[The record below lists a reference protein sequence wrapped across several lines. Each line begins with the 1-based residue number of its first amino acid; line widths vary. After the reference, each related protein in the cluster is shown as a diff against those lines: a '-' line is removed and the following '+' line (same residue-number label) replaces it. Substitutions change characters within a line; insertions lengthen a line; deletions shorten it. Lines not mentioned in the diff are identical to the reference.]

1 MDPICCCSLATNRVV
16 VFAGDRRD
24 DAWLSICAL
33 VNKSK
38 QIQNAQQVENA
49 YDDPSNQTK
58 QLYVAVKVKKK
69 EVRSV
74 FKAQTNLREEENH
87 GTWKDDEKCCYYRE
101 GQIGWAHLITTF

>member
-1 MDPICCCSLATNRVV
+1 MDPIYCCCLANNSVV
-16 VFAGDRRD
+16 VFAGDGRD

-58 QLYVAVKVKKK
+58 QLYVTVKRKKD
-69 EVRSV
+69 VRSV
-74 FKAQTNLREEENH
+74 FIA
-87 GTWKDDEKCCYYRE
+87 
-101 GQIGWAHLITTF
+101 

>member
-1 MDPICCCSLATNRVV
+1 MDPICCCSLANNSVV

-58 QLYVAVKVKKK
+58 QLYVAVKVKK

-74 FKAQTNLREEENH
+74 FIAQTNLREEENH
-87 GTWKDDEKCCYYRE
+87 GTWKDDEKCCYDRE